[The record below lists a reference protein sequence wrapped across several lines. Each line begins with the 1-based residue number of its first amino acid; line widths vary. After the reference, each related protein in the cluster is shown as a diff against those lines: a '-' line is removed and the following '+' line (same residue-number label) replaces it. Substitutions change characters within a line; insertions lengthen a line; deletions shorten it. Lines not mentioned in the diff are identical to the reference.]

1 MHGGTGKNERKMMA
15 VIRIA
20 GEVGLRSEINE
31 TLKRLNLKTKYSCVV
46 FENPSG
52 EQTGMVKKVRDFVAF
67 GEIDNDTYKELTEKR
82 GGEGKT
88 FFRLHPPRKG
98 IRSKVHF
105 PKGVLGNHGEKINE
119 LIRRML

>member
-1 MHGGTGKNERKMMA
+1 MMA
-15 VIRIA
+15 VIRIT

-52 EQTGMVKKVRDFVAF
+52 EQAGMVKKVRDFVAF
-67 GEIDNDTYKELTEKR
+67 GEIDEDAYKELTEKR
-82 GGEGKT
+82 GGGGKT

-98 IRSKVHF
+98 IKSKVHF
-105 PKGVLGNHGEKINE
+105 PKGVLGDHGEKINE